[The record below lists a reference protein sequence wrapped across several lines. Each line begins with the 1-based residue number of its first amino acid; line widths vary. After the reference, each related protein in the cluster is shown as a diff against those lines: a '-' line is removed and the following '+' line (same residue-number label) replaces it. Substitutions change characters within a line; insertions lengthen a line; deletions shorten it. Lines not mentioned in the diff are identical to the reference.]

1 LKWLDGLLMF
11 FGLGGTV
18 SATCRVR
25 RSETETTARTDIELR
40 WLGRVWRHYT
50 AGIEVG
56 ECEVRRLSLSRG
68 ERCLFMGI
76 PAAPTHSV
84 GRRQRGTIGR
94 RLQLVLAYLTIPA
107 IAAVAALS
115 LLLSSSPS
123 VARAIPNPLAESYR
137 LEASGDLKHAVQAAS
152 IAARKAPQEYFP
164 MLRLAHL
171 EFLAKSYTAAAIH
184 YAEAA
189 DLAPDAIEPL
199 LGQLQAL
206 VASEHF
212 DQALVVAD
220 AALRLDSKNYV
231 ALSRRAWA
239 RYQRG
244 QYPKAAFEYS
254 ELVTL
259 YPGDIEMRIGRAYAL
274 SGAKKFVEAGIEF
287 REVLKRVPGEPR
299 ARTALGLP

>member
-1 LKWLDGLLMF
+1 
-11 FGLGGTV
+11 
-18 SATCRVR
+18 
-25 RSETETTARTDIELR
+25 
-40 WLGRVWRHYT
+40 
-50 AGIEVG
+50 
-56 ECEVRRLSLSRG
+56 
-68 ERCLFMGI
+68 
-76 PAAPTHSV
+76 
-84 GRRQRGTIGR
+84 
-94 RLQLVLAYLTIPA
+94 
-107 IAAVAALS
+107 
-115 LLLSSSPS
+115 
-123 VARAIPNPLAESYR
+123 
-137 LEASGDLKHAVQAAS
+137 
-152 IAARKAPQEYFP
+152 

-189 DLAPDAIEPL
+189 DLAPNAVEPL

-259 YPGDIEMRIGRAYAL
+259 YPGDIEMRLGRAYSL
-274 SGAKKFVEAGIEF
+274 SGAKRFVEAGIEF
-287 REVLKRVPGEPR
+287 REVLKRVPNEPR
-299 ARTALGLP
+299 ARTALGMP